1 MMLEEEIYN
10 DYKKMNELQ
19 DILTKIDKEIN
30 EKLEEWEK
38 LNS

>member
-1 MMLEEEIYN
+1 MFGNN

-19 DILTKIDKEIN
+19 DILIKIEKEIN
-30 EKLEEWEK
+30 EKLEEWEI